1 MTPKFGGGS
10 QKPAFVKK
18 DKAPGDAE
26 KGLSRKEGGPS
37 HKMPPGVKEG
47 HKPLLGDVAEDKLDE
62 TLASVNAEL
71 EANPTDK
78 ELHTKKYRVLRKMN
92 DRPAMRAALQTAAQ
106 KCGDPFFGVKLAEA
120 LEEEGSFGK
129 ALEWRR
135 WVAQFEPDD
144 PDTIRRL
151 AATAVRAGQI
161 ELAESSYAHLIGLRK
176 KDEAPLGGTFY
187 EEMLGKGLGP
197 EERSALQHMGL
208 RLLAQ
213 ALSHQGQSP
222 SLLESAA
229 RLAYRVR
236 DLNASCRYYERAI
249 ATNNGHRNAR
259 QWKVELLRAYALSGL
274 QRPWY
279 DLSQGFISE
288 LQQHLE
294 ADRTDT
300 RAWTILAQIQIQAG
314 YFEDAITTL
323 KSALAADS
331 KNAQALWEL
340 GRLYVRMGRSQ
351 EAIDYYQDIID
362 DTNEKKSVRRAI
374 ERTLADLQFRTGQYQ
389 EALELYS
396 RDPEANLRMIAPIYE
411 AVGDLK
417 TAEDYYLKSVKQ
429 APRDARTHLGVA
441 EYWVRRENWE
451 QAATSGREG
460 LRCTYA
466 TEEVHSNLA
475 VALATAQMNTKQIE
489 DALATMDEIC
499 QAYPDSIH
507 QQFRKAKLLIRMSRR
522 AEGMRLAEEV
532 RTSATHQTGCAPASS
547 SLWSLLGDCHT
558 LLNDI
563 ESAWDAYTNAL
574 KYDFMDSVAVRG
586 LGMIA
591 EKQGEW
597 QTALDLYE
605 RFVVLDPLNLAT
617 PTVRNM
623 IKKLRDK
630 LGIQDPP
637 PPAPAPEPEL
647 GGGPGPGPAPA
658 PPTAQ
663 APPAQSPP
671 PSAPPQ
677 GGWMGDGSINYYE

>member
-1 MTPKFGGGS
+1 MTPKFGGGA

-18 DKAPGDAE
+18 DKQPADAD
-26 KGLSRKEGGPS
+26 KALIRKDDGKQTKLPL
-37 HKMPPGVKEG
+37 GVKEG
-47 HKPLLGDVAEDKLDE
+47 HKPLLGDVEDDKLDE
-62 TLASVNAEL
+62 TLSSVNAEL

-78 ELHTKKYRVLRKMN
+78 NLHEKKYRVLRKMN
-92 DRPAMRAALQTAAQ
+92 DRPAMRAALQTAARE
-106 KCGDPFFGVKLAEA
+106 CGQPFFGVKLAEA
-120 LEEEGSFGK
+120 LEEEGSYVK

-135 WVAQFEPDD
+135 WVAQFEPND

-151 AATAVRAGQI
+151 AATAVRAGN
-161 ELAESSYAHLIGLRK
+161 LATAESSYAHLVELK
-176 KDEAPLGGTFY
+176 KTDEAPLGSTFY
-187 EEMLGKGLGP
+187 EEMLGKGL
-197 EERSALQHMGL
+197 SAEGRQSLQQMGL
-208 RLLAQ
+208 RLLAL
-213 ALSHQGQSP
+213 ALSQQSNSP
-222 SLLESAA
+222 VLLESAA

-236 DLNASCRYYERAI
+236 DMDSACRFYERAI
-249 ATNNGHRNAR
+249 ATNGTHRNAR

-279 DLSQGFISE
+279 DLSQTFIQE
-288 LQQHLE
+288 LQEHLE
-294 ADRTDT
+294 SDRTDT
-300 RAWTILAQIQIQAG
+300 RAWTILAQLQIQAG

-323 KSALAADS
+323 KGALAADS

-351 EAIDYYQDIID
+351 EAIDYYLDIIND
-362 DTNEKKSVRRAI
+362 PNEKKSVRRAI
-374 ERTLADLQFRTGQYQ
+374 ERTLADLYFRTGQYQ
-389 EALELYS
+389 DALELYL
-396 RDPEANLRMIAPIYE
+396 RDPEANMRMVAPIYE
-411 AVGDLK
+411 AVGDL
-417 TAEDYYLKSVKQ
+417 TAAEDYYLKSVKQ

-441 EYWVRRENWE
+441 EFWVRRENWD
-451 QAATSGREG
+451 QAAISGREG

-475 VALATAQMNTKQIE
+475 VALATAQMNLKSIE
-489 DALATMDEIC
+489 DALATMEEIC

-507 QQFRKAKLLIRMSRR
+507 QTFRKAKLLIKMNRR
-522 AEGMRLAEEV
+522 SDGMRLAEEV

-591 EKQGEW
+591 EKQQES
-597 QTALDLYE
+597 QTALELYE

-623 IKKLRDK
+623 IKKLKDR
-630 LGIQDPP
+630 LGIVDAPP
-637 PPAPAPEPEL
+637 EPPAAVEAPIE
-647 GGGPGPGPAPA
+647 G
-658 PPTAQ
+658 PPTAPAA
-663 APPAQSPP
+663 APYTPP
-671 PSAPPQ
+671 TQQKPQ
-677 GGWMGDGSINYYE
+677 EGWMGSGDVDFYE